1 MEGCF
6 MFQWVVVFQMGGA
19 SFLSGGHPM
28 GGISF
33 DGGGGFQKKTGWW
46 GVSPMLPHYGKPCIG
61 VGWGWAWGVPPH
73 CMIFL
78 KTLLPTLKNDPS
90 S

>member
-33 DGGGGFQKKTGWW
+33 DARGGGG
-46 GVSPMLPHYGKPCIG
+46 
-61 VGWGWAWGVPPH
+61 
-73 CMIFL
+73 
-78 KTLLPTLKNDPS
+78 
-90 S
+90 